1 MRSASTSS
9 LTAQVANAATAPT
22 PAAAPVASQAHNNL
36 RWLPEFILLAVL
48 WGASFLFMRLGAS
61 AFGAVPTAGIRVGM
75 AALFLIPVMLWR
87 AEWPALC
94 KHWKPVLFSGIIN
107 SAIPFSLF
115 SYAVVHMPTGMAS
128 VLNAST
134 PLFGAVVAWAWLGDR
149 ITRLRSLGL
158 LMGFTG
164 VALLALHDKPT
175 NMGSGWAS
183 YSAVAA
189 CLLASLSY
197 GIAASYAKRY
207 LVGVP
212 ALATATGSMVGAALG
227 LLIPTIVLWPA
238 QMPGVQSWLAVAA
251 LALLCTSIAY
261 IIYFR
266 IIQTA
271 GPSRAIAVTFL
282 APVFALLYGNWFL
295 GEPIT
300 AWMLGCGAIIISGT
314 MLSTGMI
321 GGKR

>member
-1 MRSASTSS
+1 MRPTSPV
-9 LTAQVANAATAPT
+9 TTATATITPT
-22 PAAAPVASQAHNNL
+22 AAAPQHS
-36 RWLPEFILLAVL
+36 RWLPTFVLLAVL

-87 AEWPALC
+87 GEWPALRR
-94 KHWKPVLFSGIIN
+94 HWKPVLASGLIN
-107 SAIPFSLF
+107 SAIPFALF
-115 SYAVVHMPTGMAS
+115 SYAVVHIPTGMAS
-128 VLNAST
+128 VLNASS
-134 PLFGAVVAWAWLGDR
+134 PLFGALVAWVWLGDG

-158 LMGFTG
+158 LLGFTG
-164 VALLALHDKPT
+164 VALLALHDKPVT
-175 NMGSGWAS
+175 VDGDFEGYWAI
-183 YSAVAA
+183 AA
-189 CLLASLSY
+189 CLCASLSY
-197 GIAASYAKRY
+197 GIAASFAKRY

-212 ALATATGSMVGAALG
+212 ALATATGSMVGATLC
-227 LLIPTIVLWPA
+227 LLLPTIALWPA

-261 IIYFR
+261 IFYFR
-266 IIQTA
+266 LIQTA

-300 AWMLGCGAIIISGT
+300 MWMVGCGAIIIGGT
-314 MLSTGMI
+314 MLSTGLI
-321 GGKR
+321 GAKQKG